1 MLLLT
6 DLYMTTTVEIYTY
19 NKMVM
24 KAQSGKQEQDLVE
37 VALILQEQFLKMARP
52 WTASI

>member
-19 NKMVM
+19 NKRAM
-24 KAQSGKQEQDLVE
+24 KAQSEKQEQDLAE
-37 VALILQEQFLKMARP
+37 VVLILQEQFLKMENR
-52 WTASI
+52 